1 VSRIQLEATMKDLS
15 LRQLGFGISC
25 VKSNAG
31 NLLEEARILKN
42 EKRTARAYALA
53 YTACEELGKIPI
65 LVGAAARLSSNQ
77 RVDWRSFSRRFRS
90 HESKAIQF
98 NALDAALQVL
108 LKAKAEGKK
117 AIDLKALKVISLYG
131 ALKKR
136 ASLKERNAALY
147 CDFQQERFVS
157 PDEIITTEILDVLM
171 EVAERQLK
179 VADELFVPDVEA
191 VIKLIGSE
199 IDPDRFNDLTHMR
212 ETLDLVFGSAS
223 NSSTD
228 VSPK

>member
-1 VSRIQLEATMKDLS
+1 
-15 LRQLGFGISC
+15 
-25 VKSNAG
+25 
-31 NLLEEARILKN
+31 
-42 EKRTARAYALA
+42 
-53 YTACEELGKIPI
+53 
-65 LVGAAARLSSNQ
+65 
-77 RVDWRSFSRRFRS
+77 
-90 HESKAIQF
+90 
-98 NALDAALQVL
+98 
-108 LKAKAEGKK
+108 
-117 AIDLKALKVISLYG
+117 
-131 ALKKR
+131 
-136 ASLKERNAALY
+136 LKERNAALY